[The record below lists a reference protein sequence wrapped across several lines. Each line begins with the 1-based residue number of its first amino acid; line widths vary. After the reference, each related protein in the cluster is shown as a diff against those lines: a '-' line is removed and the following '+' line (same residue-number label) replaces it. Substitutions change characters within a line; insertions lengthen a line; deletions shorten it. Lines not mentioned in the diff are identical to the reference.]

1 MLDLSQVEAGRMAL
15 SRDWVAIEP
24 MITSAQSV
32 AKSLFEAKGLYLNCE
47 IAADLPPVFCDE
59 TRIRQVIINLLGN
72 AGRFT
77 TRGGVTLRVHAVEG
91 SVVIS
96 VADTGLGIAQKDQL
110 RIFEPFQQAD
120 VSTRRRHGGS
130 GLGLTISKQFVEMHG
145 GKMWL
150 ESELGVGTNISF
162 SLPIENPTHALVLNG
177 GPTVHRAINPE
188 DEIGY
193 RLRTRRSLV
202 PIPDLAERFVLVD
215 PEQTLQRLLH
225 HYLPAAEIEMA
236 SDVADAIEALRRSPA
251 QAMVVNVS
259 PFEPISFASLGNL
272 PFGTP
277 AITCWLP
284 GEHEAARRLGVVDY
298 LIKPLS
304 REKLLAALAKM
315 GEKIKTVLIVDD
327 EEDELHLFAR
337 MLESHESHYSSLQV
351 TTGQRALSMLRSRKP
366 DVILLDLV
374 MPGMN
379 GFQVLEE
386 KAQDPTIAG
395 IPVII
400 ISSRDPSGDPIV
412 GHTLTVTQANGLSQ
426 RNLIACIH
434 TIGEILAPAQIVANK

>member
-1 MLDLSQVEAGRMAL
+1 
-15 SRDWVAIEP
+15 
-24 MITSAQSV
+24 V
-32 AKSLFEAKGLYLNCE
+32 AKSLFEAKGLYLRC
-47 IAADLPPVFCDE
+47 DLSAHVAPVFCDE

-77 TRGGVTLRVHAVEG
+77 ERGGVTICCRQIEHEVI
-91 SVVIS
+91 IS
-96 VADTGLGIAQKDQL
+96 VADTGLGIAKKDQE

-150 ESELGVGTNISF
+150 ESELGVGTTISF
-162 SLPIENPTHALVLNG
+162 SLPVGNPMPPLPVDASHSLL
-177 GPTVHRAINPE
+177 RSINAE
-188 DEIGY
+188 DELGY
-193 RLRTRRSLV
+193 RLRTRRSLA
-202 PIPDLAERFVLVD
+202 PIPDLAERLVIVD

-225 HYLPAAEIEMA
+225 HYLPSVEVEAAP
-236 SDVADAIEALRRSPA
+236 DVPGAIEALRRSPA
-251 QAMVVNVS
+251 QAMVINAS
-259 PFEPISFASLGNL
+259 PFEQVPSSLLGNL

-277 AITCWLP
+277 AISCWLP

-304 REKLLAALAKM
+304 LEKLRAALAKL
-315 GEKIKTVLIVDD
+315 GEGIKTVLIVDD
-327 EEDELHLFAR
+327 EEDELQLFAR
-337 MLESHESHYSSLQV
+337 MLETHTPRLSILQV
-351 TTGQRALSMLRSRKP
+351 TTGQRALDMLRSRQP
-366 DVILLDLV
+366 DVMLLDLV

-386 KAQDPTIAG
+386 KARDPAITD

-400 ISSRDPSGDPIV
+400 ISSRDPTGEPIASN
-412 GHTLTVTQANGLSQ
+412 TFMVTQGVGISQ
-426 RNLIACIH
+426 RNLITCIQAL
-434 TIGEILAPAQIVANK
+434 GRILAPSSLEEGKT